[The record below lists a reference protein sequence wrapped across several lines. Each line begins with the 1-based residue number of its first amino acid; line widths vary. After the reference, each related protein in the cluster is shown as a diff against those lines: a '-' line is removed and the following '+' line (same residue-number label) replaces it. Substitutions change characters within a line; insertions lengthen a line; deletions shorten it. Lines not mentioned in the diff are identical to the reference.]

1 MSSLQIC
8 AAVPNR
14 HLFPFVRL
22 AADLVDKYRYKYTHK
37 LNKSLGNY
45 KYKYQ
50 TLTSYPSFICNLRI
64 IGKISFCVFVF
75 VFAYSQSS
83 QNSLVLLFS
92 SIAELNGKLEY
103 PSVQLS
109 ESWQF
114 EVKRSK

>member
-75 VFAYSQSS
+75 LFALLSTKILKFFG
-83 QNSLVLLFS
+83 SLIPLRICPNLG
-92 SIAELNGKLEY
+92 NLEFKDRK
-103 PSVQLS
+103 
-109 ESWQF
+109 E
-114 EVKRSK
+114 KK